1 MKPSVAWN
9 VILLGVALVLG
20 ACSPSGP
27 QVGSQTNWL
36 RACDSTDECGGL
48 ECICGVC
55 TLPCAELAC
64 GELPDSACVASTET
78 GAIAVCGGSAPPSG
92 LCLPRCDEESCPA
105 GTSCLAG
112 VCAPTGTPSARVT
125 LDLSARHQTL
135 VGLGASLAY
144 SDDVIADHAQREAL
158 YDLVFRDGGFDAL
171 RFRNRYE
178 TDDDDL
184 SATAE
189 IIEAATERLGR
200 RPFLFMSSATPPAA
214 LKANA
219 SRVCEGGDAACTLS
233 TVDDGGFD
241 YAGFANYWRSA
252 FEAYAALGIVPDYFS
267 IQNHPNLVYAEEHR
281 GEACRFLPE
290 EGTASVTIDGEPTDV
305 DYPGYREALEAVTAS
320 IADLEEVPRAAVAET
335 TGLVTVGE
343 YVPPLDPTTFQ
354 AIAFHMYGVD
364 TTTPNVE
371 ALENVRALS
380 EELGI
385 PAFQTEIQAEG
396 FETAVLAHH
405 AFASAGGS
413 LYLQNDLV
421 TTSLDAPPLS
431 LVLLRDEGVQPQDPF
446 HALAHYAKG
455 TDPGWVRIDAE
466 GDSSQLLSS
475 AWLAP
480 EEDALTVILINV
492 GSDEL
497 RVEVA
502 LPEDVRAAYP
512 QTQVTR
518 TGFDGLERQ
527 VSLGELPA
535 NGVVHLPTRA
545 IVTLQLTAP

>member
-1 MKPSVAWN
+1 RSPPRGAQRDRREGDDGHAHLHPRRRSGRHDAHLRPLARAPPRARGPEPAARDPRLGAAPLGGSDGVQPHAPGQGDLSGELLLRAARARGGRGRMKPSVAWN

-267 IQNHPNLVYAEEHR
+267 IQNHPHLVDAEEHR

-305 DYPGYREALEAVTAS
+305 DCPGYREALEAVTSS
-320 IADLEEVPRAAVAET
+320 IADLEEVPRAAV
-335 TGLVTVGE
+335 
-343 YVPPLDPTTFQ
+343 
-354 AIAFHMYGVD
+354 
-364 TTTPNVE
+364 
-371 ALENVRALS
+371 
-380 EELGI
+380 
-385 PAFQTEIQAEG
+385 
-396 FETAVLAHH
+396 
-405 AFASAGGS
+405 
-413 LYLQNDLV
+413 
-421 TTSLDAPPLS
+421 
-431 LVLLRDEGVQPQDPF
+431 
-446 HALAHYAKG
+446 
-455 TDPGWVRIDAE
+455 
-466 GDSSQLLSS
+466 
-475 AWLAP
+475 
-480 EEDALTVILINV
+480 
-492 GSDEL
+492 
-497 RVEVA
+497 
-502 LPEDVRAAYP
+502 
-512 QTQVTR
+512 
-518 TGFDGLERQ
+518 
-527 VSLGELPA
+527 
-535 NGVVHLPTRA
+535 
-545 IVTLQLTAP
+545 